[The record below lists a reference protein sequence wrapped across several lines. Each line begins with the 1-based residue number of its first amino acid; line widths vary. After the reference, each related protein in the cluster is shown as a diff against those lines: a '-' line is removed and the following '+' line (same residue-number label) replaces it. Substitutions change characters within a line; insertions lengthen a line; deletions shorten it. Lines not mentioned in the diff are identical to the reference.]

1 MLHFI
6 VIIMCQNHQYILFIA
21 NISTNI
27 SINLTKQRNQCK
39 ISYNLSNLIAAHMKV
54 SEEKEKERKKEEV
67 ITN

>member
-1 MLHFI
+1 MLYCI
-6 VIIMCQNHQYILFIA
+6 LIIMCQNHQYILFIA
-21 NISTNI
+21 NI

-54 SEEKEKERKKEEV
+54 SEEKEKKKEEV

>member
-6 VIIMCQNHQYILFIA
+6 VIIMCQNHQDILFIA
-21 NISTNI
+21 NI

-54 SEEKEKERKKEEV
+54 SEEKEKEKKKEEV